1 MSILSKEGIHFP
13 VVPVYAFRMDTLD
26 RLEAL
31 LAEPRANWRALAA
44 ALGVKLLGNLATGLA
59 IGIGVAAGLALAG

>member
-1 MSILSKEGIHFP
+1 
-13 VVPVYAFRMDTLD
+13 MDSLD

-31 LAEPRANWRALAA
+31 LAAPRANWRELAA
-44 ALGVKLLGNLATGLA
+44 TLGVKLLGNLATGLA